1 MIQIRFLS
9 FLAITLFGIHCSDPV
24 KTYPVKGVIVDLK
37 PGEKIVVVDHDTIPD
52 LMMPM
57 VMPFKATLRSIMFFY
72 FRYKNESEVSNAT
85 SSSLKLPSFSTYAFS
100 IAISVCESLN
110 NSLRPIQ

>member
-57 VMPFKATLRSIMFFY
+57 VMPFNLKDLKDFDGLSIGDSIHFEFIWADT
-72 FRYKNESEVSNAT
+72 V
-85 SSSLKLPSFSTYAFS
+85 TYAKNFRV
-100 IAISVCESLN
+100 IGKGQLPETE
-110 NSLRPIQ
+110 NSFFKDE